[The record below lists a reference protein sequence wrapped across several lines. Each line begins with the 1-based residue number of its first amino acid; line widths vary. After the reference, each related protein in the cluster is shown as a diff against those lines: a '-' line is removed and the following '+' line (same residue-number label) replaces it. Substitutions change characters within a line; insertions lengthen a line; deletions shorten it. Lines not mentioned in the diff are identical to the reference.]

1 MRNITLVVALVISL
15 VGCTPE
21 DGISVREILSS
32 ETWVEH
38 TDLDYK
44 LKIVFH
50 EDESGRFR
58 AYTLVYNEG
67 CHFENAICNSLR
79 TEVYQDRVIEYFK
92 QGCGD
97 EYDDSVYHI
106 ITYTIEDGVLKME
119 GERFGVSYFSP
130 NSDICIR

>member
-44 LKIVFH
+44 LKLVFH

-67 CHFENAICNSLR
+67 CHFENAICNSLSEKKLEEQNQKKQEDYEKN
-79 TEVYQDRVIEYFK
+79 TDNNNSNTSTYRVFYRRCVW
-92 QGCGD
+92 Q
-97 EYDDSVYHI
+97 Y
-106 ITYTIEDGVLKME
+106 
-119 GERFGVSYFSP
+119 
-130 NSDICIR
+130 NWIRL